1 MLQGGFNGSTP
12 GFKGRNLSLH
22 WEPQGCGG
30 IPILGA
36 LKIHMDSNAGHLI
49 QAPHPMDLMIF
60 PGPFRGLCCGSVTPQ
75 QPTAEVDVHMRG
87 TAITGHGQMLVQET
101 TLSCSIQGMAV
112 SQPNSSSDAV
122 LKEIYVLSSCT
133 VRGKTSAEVERVLRR
148 DLHVAA
154 KNTL

>member
-1 MLQGGFNGSTP
+1 
-12 GFKGRNLSLH
+12 
-22 WEPQGCGG
+22 
-30 IPILGA
+30 
-36 LKIHMDSNAGHLI
+36 
-49 QAPHPMDLMIF
+49 
-60 PGPFRGLCCGSVTPQ
+60 
-75 QPTAEVDVHMRG
+75 
-87 TAITGHGQMLVQET
+87 MLVQET